1 MRELETGSVIG
12 NYRVVRMLGQGGM
25 GTVYEV
31 EHIELGTH
39 YALKTYTFDSESD
52 VSDVL
57 KRKFLEEGK
66 LLARLKHPNLTHVFD
81 LGFEESTQMP
91 YFVMD
96 LVTYADGGTYTVEDI
111 DLKGIDEDMVYDW
124 FTQLAS
130 ALDYIHGEGIVHRD
144 IKPSNL
150 LVDKD
155 LNVVLTDFG
164 ISRVFGSKIKSEVKA
179 ENTMVAKTGRGKIV
193 LGTHHYIA
201 PEVEEG
207 EEATPKADAYSLG
220 VMLLRWLTG
229 FYYGDNPGAITLL
242 TRKKYR
248 WLNVISRLLAPAD
261 RRPEKYTPLLEM
273 LKPTEVAAPAPV
285 PVQPARKAV
294 SRAKVDVVAIAARSI
309 VILVFLGLFCVGG
322 WKFWQRYE
330 ADKQQQQK
338 QVEELRRQMEAK
350 AAADKAERE
359 RAAEQAKKEAE
370 AKRIAEEKA
379 REAEKAKEAEMRRL
393 EEEKAKEA
401 AEAESK
407 RLAEEQARQNKPA
420 NLDPPKEKH
429 KGEFNVVQDDAE
441 DTKDYGPIPNR
452 TYAWL
457 KNKDPQPVTFVL
469 SNGAKMEL
477 MPMKAG
483 VFFVPNS
490 RSSAK
495 TYRKVTIT
503 RPFWVSKYRV
513 TTTQWRDFD
522 EQEVAECEE
531 IEKMLKGLYPLSKKM
546 PRARIE
552 MFCRYLSRRYRTQL
566 PKDYVFRLPTE
577 AEWRYA
583 ADFEGTV
590 KMYGKMSGNLINE
603 CLGDFTDENM
613 KKLRFNS
620 ELSKL
625 FERTP
630 VGNNRAYVED
640 KKSHSLF
647 IGGLA
652 KPNTNGIYNLERE
665 ICLDRVLPGVKL
677 DYSDEETDPLFWT
690 EEKGGIRNLGLIWL
704 HQDWLVGEGETG
716 LYHIVV
722 GPDLVKERA
731 WEHRPVKSEA
741 VSVKVPVQSRFN
753 PDQIPSKLSRPKI
766 VKMKMACGAEME
778 FCAIPKGSFHMS
790 NPDGQEKSTHK
801 VTLTKPYWITRYC
814 VTAKQWRDFAKYDCE
829 GDCRKA
835 EKCFEED
842 FKKYHIKK
850 HPICPAFRKHQWNAF
865 CKHLNDNYSSL
876 LPNGYV
882 FRFPTEA
889 EWEWAFAANKNIRNC
904 ERKKFDYFTDKNKDE
919 FGKLRKRVKDIN
931 FSDVGTAHYG
941 TLLIIYHDD
950 SFQNWFFVGGRL
962 SPNVF
967 GLFDMN
973 CPGGVLVFDEYGA
986 FGYSS
991 SDESFERVY
1000 RPWHYDPKKY
1010 IIYEDEEIDPVHW
1023 DGLMNTCCLTREFER
1038 RDFREYGRGGL
1049 LAHIVIAPDLGVEEK
1064 VRNEEAKPYPHSAFG
1079 GELLSDCIK
1088 LPDCI
1093 KERTDISSCPDDKR
1107 GFNTRERWALV
1118 VSDEP
1123 VIVREKRENKD
1134 LRGCHTG
1141 KEKSPWVQ
1149 LSLESEMTIT
1159 GIQVDV
1165 FRDHRLAEHLR
1176 IWASKDG
1183 KSWHEVARDNA
1194 IRCRYKFDLR
1204 GKNVKAKYIRVGREE
1219 DFRNLCFAVN
1229 KILVYG
1235 KKN

>member
-242 TRKKYR
+242 SRKKYR

-452 TYAWL
+452 TYTWL
-457 KNKDPQPVTFVL
+457 KNNDAEKPQEVEFEL
-469 SNGAKMEL
+469 FNGAKMDL

-483 VFFVPNS
+483 VFYMPNNTEDDK
-490 RSSAK
+490 A
-495 TYRKVTIT
+495 YHKVTFT

-513 TTTQWRDFD
+513 TTEQWREFD
-522 EQEVAECEE
+522 EQEVSECVE
-531 IEKMLKGLYPLSKKM
+531 IEKQLKGIEKQLKMACPLSKRMQRK
-546 PRARIE
+546 RIE
-552 MFCRYLSRRYRTQL
+552 LFCDYLSKRYRKQL
-566 PKDYVFRLPTE
+566 PKGYVFRLPTE
-577 AEWRYA
+577 AEWNYA
-583 ADFEGTV
+583 VDVEGTS
-590 KMYGKMSGNLINE
+590 KMYRDLGGIQQNVGGV
-603 CLGDFTDENM
+603 GDFASEKI
-613 KKLRFNS
+613 KKLLVKS
-620 ELSKL
+620 ELKNR
-625 FERTP
+625 FERVP
-630 VGNNRAYVED
+630 FYD
-640 KKSHSLF
+640 KWVSVLEKGTRSLC

-652 KPNTNGIYNLERE
+652 KPNVNGIYDIAFQ
-665 ICLDRVLPGVKL
+665 ICLDKILSGEKVE
-677 DYSDEETDPLFWT
+677 YADEETDPLFWT
-690 EEKGGIRNLGLIWL
+690 NEKSRVRDFGRAWLIEPWWP
-704 HQDWLVGEGETG
+704 DAGEFRR
-716 LYHIVV
+716 YHIVV

-731 WEHRPVKSEA
+731 WEHCRIKRDAAP
-741 VSVKVPVQSRFN
+741 VKVPVQMRDFFN
-753 PDQIPSKLSRPKI
+753 LNPAKIPDRLSKPKI

-778 FCAIPKGSFHMS
+778 FCAIPKGTFHMS
-790 NPDGQEKSTHK
+790 NPDGQVKSTHK
-801 VTLTKPYWITRYC
+801 VTLTRPFWITRYC

-829 GDCRKA
+829 GDCRKV
-835 EKCFEED
+835 EEC
-842 FKKYHIKK
+842 FKKY
-850 HPICPAFRKHQWNAF
+850 PICPEFNKYKWNAF
-865 CKHLNDNYSSL
+865 CRYLNDNYSSL
-876 LPNGYV
+876 LPKGYV
-882 FRFPTEA
+882 FRLPTEA
-889 EWEWAFAANKNIRNC
+889 EWEWAFVANSGGNVRNIDRRNFDPVHEKNKESFRKKAKLAKNIP
-904 ERKKFDYFTDKNKDE
+904 FDE
-919 FGKLRKRVKDIN
+919 
-931 FSDVGTAHYG
+931 VGTTHYG
-941 TLLIIYHDD
+941 SLQGRI
-950 SFQNWFFVGGRL
+950 FVGGRL
-962 SPNVF
+962 SHNAF
-967 GLFDMN
+967 GVCDM
-973 CPGGVLVFDEYGA
+973 GLDRMLVFDEYEA
-986 FGYSS
+986 FGDTTSRTDRRWDPHS
-991 SDESFERVY
+991 CRRHAERYFVY
-1000 RPWHYDPKKY
+1000 G
-1010 IIYEDEEIDPVHW
+1010 DEEIDPVHW
-1023 DGLMNTCCLTREFER
+1023 DGLLSVWCVTRNFDSRGFWFEW
-1038 RDFREYGRGGL
+1038 DASFAH
-1049 LAHIVIAPDLGVEEK
+1049 LAIAPVLEVVER
-1064 VRNEEAKPYPHSAFG
+1064 VQDEESRPYPHTAFG
-1079 GELLSDCIK
+1079 GELLSDRIK
-1088 LPDCI
+1088 V
-1093 KERTDISSCPDDKR
+1093 RDISSYYQDSTVEFNKPD
-1107 GFNTRERWALV
+1107 RWKSV

-1123 VIVREKRENKD
+1123 VIILEKKDGKD
-1134 LRGCHTG
+1134 LRGCHTDN
-1141 KEKSPWVQ
+1141 EESPWVE
-1149 LSLESEMTIT
+1149 LSLEPATEIT
-1159 GIQVDV
+1159 GIQVDI
-1165 FRDHRLAEHLR
+1165 FRFQPHTEHLR
-1176 IWASKDG
+1176 IWTSEDG
-1183 KSWHEVARDNA
+1183 EKWHEVAKDDV
-1194 IRCRYKFDLR
+1194 IRSRYKFDLR
-1204 GKNVKAKYIRVGREE
+1204 GKSVKAKYIRVGRERGFKK
-1219 DFRNLCFAVN
+1219 DFFSVN

-1235 KKN
+1235 KNRDRFN